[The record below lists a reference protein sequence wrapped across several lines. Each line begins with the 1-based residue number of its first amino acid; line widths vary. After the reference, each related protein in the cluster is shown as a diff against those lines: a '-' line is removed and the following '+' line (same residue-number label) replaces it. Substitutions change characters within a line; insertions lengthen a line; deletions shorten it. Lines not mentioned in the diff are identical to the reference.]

1 MASRWKAQGIGKPLV
16 SSDQNRAQGLGVLK
30 NFLICVAAQTQVPH
44 VFRPVPC
51 LPQSFCCRAGHIFV
65 DQEPPTHEVARI
77 SSSASTLAA

>member
-1 MASRWKAQGIGKPLV
+1 
-16 SSDQNRAQGLGVLK
+16 
-30 NFLICVAAQTQVPH
+30 
-44 VFRPVPC
+44 